1 MARNP
6 YTEIEGGQ
14 PGHIGWR
21 VHYFDE
27 VGSTQRIAAELAEQG
42 ADQGLVVIAESQ
54 NAGRG
59 RMGRQWHSPPGV
71 NLYMTIVLRPRIQ
84 IAEVPRLSL
93 AAGVGAAEALETV
106 APGMV
111 ALKWPND
118 LWLKGRKTGGIIAEA
133 VTDGR
138 QQLACVLLGIGIN
151 VNLAAADIPAE
162 LRDRATSVR
171 AAIGRPCDRIELA
184 ATLFNRLDCRY
195 METET
200 NGFGAVRAIWER
212 YSALTGKSVVIVDGG
227 TRLSGTVQG
236 IDADGALLLNVDGR
250 VRRIMTGDVSV
261 EGAYA

>member
-6 YTEIEGGQ
+6 YSEIECGQ

-27 VGSTQRIAAELAEQG
+27 VGSTQRVAAELADQG
-42 ADQGLVVIAESQ
+42 ADQGIVVIAESQ
-54 NAGRG
+54 SAGRG

-71 NLYMTIVLRPRIQ
+71 NLYMTIVLRPRIPV
-84 IAEVPRLSL
+84 AEVPRLSL
-93 AAGVGAAEALETV
+93 VAGVGVAEALETV
-106 APGMV
+106 ACGMV

-118 LWLKGRKTGGIIAEA
+118 VWLKGRKTGGIIAEA
-133 VTDGR
+133 VTDAR
-138 QQLACVLLGIGIN
+138 QQLACVLLGVGLN
-151 VNLAAADIPAE
+151 VNLPAADIPPE

-184 ATLFNRLDCRY
+184 ATLFNRLDSRY

-200 NGFGAVRAIWER
+200 YGFGAVRSAWER
-212 YSALTGKSVVIVDGG
+212 YSALTGKSVTIVDGG
-227 TRLSGTVQG
+227 TRLWGTVEG
-236 IDADGALLLNVDGR
+236 IDEDGALLLNADGR
-250 VRRIMTGDVSV
+250 VRRILTGDVSV